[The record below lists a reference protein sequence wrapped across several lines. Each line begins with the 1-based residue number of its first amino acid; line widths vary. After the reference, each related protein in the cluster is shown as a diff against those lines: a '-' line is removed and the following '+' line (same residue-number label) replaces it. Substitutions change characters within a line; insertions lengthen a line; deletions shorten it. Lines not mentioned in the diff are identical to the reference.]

1 MITIKLIF
9 CLLLLSV
16 SSAYASTISGFIWVD
31 DNEDGFQT
39 PSEFGIPNVRV
50 EYTLVGSKPVQS
62 IRTETDVT
70 GHYQFSDIAA
80 GRYEI
85 CVKPRFPDYF
95 FLTTPNA
102 GDGLSFGDA
111 LLDSD
116 FVELNHCLPIILE
129 DNQQLDIDM
138 GVLNYTHSD
147 QSRSPVQ
154 AFDFDGSSTGLPP
167 YKQQY
172 QQGYIWDDTGPVIRV
187 LDGGDIGLEGLEV
200 VAVDAL
206 AQTIISTAYTDENG
220 FYQFD
225 TLGELQILTFL
236 TSLPDK
242 YRLVKPKDTSV
253 AQHAPADHHRRFLAF
268 YGRHVIG
275 DSSYE
280 DPTKFGIP
288 LSNRIR
294 LAALPLI
301 KKTQPESKQAVIL
314 LRAGIDRI
322 ADGIQDTA
330 GIEPLD
336 HRYSTLFSGSREFI
350 LYDEKMRPIMA
361 SPYHTGRHF
370 SGDGGDLLFMP
381 VDATKQY
388 TICASPS
395 DDISRYLPSKHKR
408 NPFDKFNDFDPH
420 TGCATLNAEN
430 GFTPLLLTKG
440 SLPEKLFGSV
450 WLHEQAENSNWI
462 FTNAPAV
469 EFSLYRAGSSAFV
482 AIARSGIKTLDH
494 GITVT
499 RRTPRDDS
507 NLIYFPD
514 DLQPDQYYLCADT
527 SFRNDGYKISTL
539 SNFDSNTGCTNAFQ
553 FPEQRQSHLPSLI
566 LERVATPSIPTE
578 PVAGNQVSGLV
589 WLDNNGNG
597 LQDVDEPKFAK
608 TITGLGAPI
617 MSLYP
622 EGKTEFV
629 AVSRLDE
636 NSAGQF
642 AFNNVQ
648 PGIYYVCMSR
658 EYDVLGLSVTSQN
671 AGDDSIDN
679 DFDESPCAYNIT
691 VTNSQGAD
699 IDLVLVGGPL
709 DEPTDTGNL
718 NQVLIQTDTQKIH
731 HQWRSA
737 SDTFSAANLGT
748 CTK

>member
-1 MITIKLIF
+1 M
-9 CLLLLSV
+9 
-16 SSAYASTISGFIWVD
+16 G
-31 DNEDGFQT
+31 
-39 PSEFGIPNVRV
+39 
-50 EYTLVGSKPVQS
+50 
-62 IRTETDVT
+62 
-70 GHYQFSDIAA
+70 
-80 GRYEI
+80 
-85 CVKPRFPDYF
+85 
-95 FLTTPNA
+95 
-102 GDGLSFGDA
+102 A
-111 LLDSD
+111 LD
-116 FVELNHCLPIILE
+116 
-129 DNQQLDIDM
+129 
-138 GVLNYTHSD
+138 YTHSD
-147 QSRSPVQ
+147 QSLSPVQ
-154 AFDFDGSSTGLPP
+154 AYDFDSSPTGLPP
-167 YKQQY
+167 HKQQH

-206 AQTIISTAYTDENG
+206 TQAIIATTYTDENG

-225 TLGELQILTFL
+225 TLGELHILTFL

-280 DPTKFGIP
+280 DPTEFGIP
-288 LSNRIR
+288 LSNRVR

-301 KKTQPESKQAVIL
+301 RKTQPESKQAVIL
-314 LRAGIDRI
+314 LRAGVDGI

-330 GIEPLD
+330 GIEPSD

-370 SGDGGDLLFMP
+370 SGDGRDLLFMP

-408 NPFDKFNDFDPH
+408 NPFDKINDFDPQ
-420 TGCATLNAEN
+420 TGCATLNSEN
-430 GFTPLLLTKG
+430 GFTPLLLTRG

-462 FTNAPAV
+462 FTKAPAV
-469 EFSLYRAGSSAFV
+469 EFTLYRAESSAFV
-482 AIARSGIKTLDH
+482 ATTQSGIKTLNH
-494 GITVT
+494 GVVVPS
-499 RRTPRDDS
+499 RNDVRDDS

-514 DLQPDQYYLCADT
+514 DLQADEYYLCADT
-527 SFRNDGYKISTL
+527 SFRTDGYKISTL
-539 SNFDSNTGCTNAFQ
+539 SNFDPDSGCTNVFR
-553 FPEQRQSHLPSLI
+553 FPEQRQTHTPSLI
-566 LERVATPSIPTE
+566 LERATTSSIPTG
-578 PVAGNQVSGLV
+578 PVSGNQVSGLV
-589 WLDNNGNG
+589 WLDNNGDG
-597 LQDVDEPKFAK
+597 LQSVDEPKFTK
-608 TITGLGAPI
+608 TITGLGTPI

-636 NSAGQF
+636 DSAGQF
-642 AFNNVQ
+642 IFNNVP
-648 PGIYYVCMSR
+648 PGNYYVCMSR

-691 VTNSQGAD
+691 VTDNQSAD
-699 IDLVLVGGPL
+699 IDLGLVGGPL

-718 NQVLIQTDTQKIH
+718 NQVLIQTDTQKIN

-737 SDTFSAANLGT
+737 NSTFSTANLGT